1 MKNNSKCPRCIA
13 KTLDNKRCKNNGIH
27 GMNNVVVCNTHFNKI
42 KESINKTNVNK
53 SNKLNQSGGGF
64 EFLPICMD
72 VLSCNWTKNISYML
86 PGLNHLIS
94 MVKL

>member
-1 MKNNSKCPRCIA
+1 MATVTAKQLVFPEFDDIKVSTKTFIA
-13 KTLDNKRCKNNGIH
+13 
-27 GMNNVVVCNTHFNKI
+27 M
-42 KESINKTNVNK
+42 TNLIIDLK
-53 SNKLNQSGGGF
+53 KLF